1 LCFAIRR
8 FSHLSS
14 SLCIKTLLSNNQ
26 CKTLRHLEQIHT
38 QIIKKGSEQDHFL
51 ITLFINLCNSFSNHL
66 HYSTS
71 VFNRVQ
77 QPNLYLW
84 NSMLKGYCEKSSVF
98 KTIELFKRMKHSES
112 SIVPDKYTYPSLIKV
127 CSNELA
133 LKEGEMFHGLVV
145 RCGMEMDLYVGT
157 CLVDLYGKCREIE
170 CARKVFDCMFDKN
183 EVSWTAMIV
192 GYLNFGDLELAQ
204 KLFDEM
210 PDRVTGTWNAMIG
223 GYVKFGHLK
232 DARKLFDKMPER
244 NLRDVVAWSALIS
257 GYVQNGC
264 PNEALKIFSW
274 MQAEN
279 VRPDEFIMVNLMSAC
294 SQVGCLQIAEW
305 VDSYVAQS
313 SIDLQRAHVVC
324 ALVNM
329 HAKCGN
335 MDRATSFFEKM
346 PQRDLISYCSM
357 MQGLSIH
364 GRGEEAVQLFA
375 RMLEE
380 GLVPDEV
387 AFTVVLTACSH
398 ASLVEEGCRYFSL
411 MTNNYSITP
420 SPDHYSCMVDLL
432 GRAGQLEEAYELIKS
447 MHVEP
452 HGGAWGALLS
462 ACRVHGNI
470 ELGEIVAGRLFELEP
485 QHAGNYVLLSNI
497 FAAADRWDD
506 VSEVRDRMRERGI
519 RKLRGCSWI

>member
-1 LCFAIRR
+1 
-8 FSHLSS
+8 
-14 SLCIKTLLSNNQ
+14 
-26 CKTLRHLEQIHT
+26 
-38 QIIKKGSEQDHFL
+38 
-51 ITLFINLCNSFSNHL
+51 
-66 HYSTS
+66 
-71 VFNRVQ
+71 
-77 QPNLYLW
+77 
-84 NSMLKGYCEKSSVF
+84 MLKGHCEKSTVF
-98 KTIELFKRMKHSES
+98 KTVEIFKRLKLSETT
-112 SIVPDKYTYPSLIKV
+112 VPDKYTYPSLIKV

-133 LKEGEMFHGLVV
+133 LREGKMFHGSVV

-157 CLVDLYGKCREIE
+157 CLVDLYGKCREIQ
-170 CARKVFDCMFDKN
+170 CARKVFDGMFDRN

-210 PDRVTGTWNAMIG
+210 PHRVIGTWNAMIG
-223 GYVKFGHLK
+223 GYVKFGHLNN
-232 DARKLFDKMPER
+232 ARKLFDKMPER
-244 NLRDVVAWSALIS
+244 DLVSFTLLIDGYAKAGDMASAKYLFEQAPQKDVVAWSALIS

-274 MQAEN
+274 MQADN

-294 SQVGCLQIAEW
+294 SQVGCLQIAQW

-335 MDRATSFFEKM
+335 MDRATSLFEKM

-357 MQGLSIH
+357 IQGLSIH

-380 GLVPDEV
+380 GLVPDVV

-398 ASLVEEGCRYFSL
+398 ASLVEEGCRYFSM
-411 MTNNYSITP
+411 MTNKYSITP

-497 FAAADRWDD
+497 FAGADRWAD
-506 VSEVRDRMRERGI
+506 VSEVRDRMRERGL